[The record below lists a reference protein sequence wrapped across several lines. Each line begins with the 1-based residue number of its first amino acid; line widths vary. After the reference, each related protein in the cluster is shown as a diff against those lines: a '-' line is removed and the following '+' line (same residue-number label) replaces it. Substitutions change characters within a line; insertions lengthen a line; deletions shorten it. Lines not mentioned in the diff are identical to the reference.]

1 MRFHAHMRRRPTRP
15 VRPAVR
21 LGDRESIW
29 RWPAP
34 CPLPI
39 SLSRAEA
46 WRRVLPQ
53 KGGRLPSCDAVEDR
67 QPVACGAELS
77 QQASPHHAPPR
88 GLQRPDGRLRCDHVE
103 PGRRRDNGP
112 PSRRER
118 GRGILLAQRLEARV
132 ARPALGS
139 RRRSLVARASAARVA
154 AIAVRPVAVGRV
166 ARRIGRRIEEGG
178 PLVERRLVHE
188 RVDEVSHRVGGRSDE
203 EDSEESE
210 RGAVEE
216 EVEVDCLV
224 DDKLLV
230 EDGGRHDGEEGEGDV
245 VHRDDLR
252 VSEQGHARVDVLD
265 LRDARR
271 GEDQEAEVEGGLA
284 ELPAPLLDDLPAVV
298 PDGALRRAGNDAA

>member
-1 MRFHAHMRRRPTRP
+1 MRVYAHMRRRRALSVRWESPLG
-15 VRPAVR
+15 VGLRPALFR
-21 LGDRESIW
+21 
-29 RWPAP
+29 
-34 CPLPI
+34 

-88 GLQRPDGRLRCDHVE
+88 GPQRPDGRLRCDHVE
-103 PGRRRDNGP
+103 PGRRRDDGP

-178 PLVERRLVHE
+178 PSNRSSR
-188 RVDEVSHRVGGRSDE
+188 SPYAGR
-203 EDSEESE
+203 
-210 RGAVEE
+210 GY
-216 EVEVDCLV
+216 
-224 DDKLLV
+224 
-230 EDGGRHDGEEGEGDV
+230 
-245 VHRDDLR
+245 
-252 VSEQGHARVDVLD
+252 
-265 LRDARR
+265 
-271 GEDQEAEVEGGLA
+271 
-284 ELPAPLLDDLPAVV
+284 V
-298 PDGALRRAGNDAA
+298 P